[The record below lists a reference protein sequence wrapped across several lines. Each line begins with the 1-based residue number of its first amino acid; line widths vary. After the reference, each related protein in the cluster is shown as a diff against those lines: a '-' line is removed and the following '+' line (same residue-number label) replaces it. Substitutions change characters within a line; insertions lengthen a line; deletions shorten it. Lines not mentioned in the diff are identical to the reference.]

1 MKGLELSRLFYEEY
15 GRAMIDELFP
25 NEAGRIAIGLAGEGS
40 ECLGYDDDVSCDHD
54 FEPGFCLWISREDE
68 ERFGFRLERAYSK
81 LPRNFMGYSRQIQ
94 SPVGG
99 NRHGVIVIDE
109 FYKRFLGAPSAP
121 DSLMHWL
128 YLPSHSL
135 LCASN
140 GEVFR
145 DDLGAFS
152 AVRETVKRGYP
163 IDVKLKKLAAH
174 AVFMYQ
180 SGIYNYERCVKRG
193 ESAAAQ
199 LAVFEFVKHAI
210 SFSYLMN
217 DKYEPF
223 YKWAYRGMKDFTL
236 FADIAPMLEE
246 ISTTPN
252 NSASFSE
259 KTKIINTIS
268 DAFCRELVREEL
280 SGAKDN
286 NLEAHAYSIIKRISD
301 ANLRNMHIMEG
312 V

>member
-1 MKGLELSRLFYEEY
+1 MAARGREMLRRFFGEYEQRIAVGLAGHGSECFGFDDELSR
-15 GRAMIDELFP
+15 
-25 NEAGRIAIGLAGEGS
+25 
-40 ECLGYDDDVSCDHD
+40 DHD

-81 LPRNFMGYSRQIQ
+81 LPREFMGYSRLSI

-99 NRHGVIVIDE
+99 SRHGVIVTDD
-109 FYKRFLGAPSAP
+109 FYKRFLGAPRAP
-121 DSLMHWL
+121 ETALHWL

-145 DDLGAFS
+145 DDLGSFS
-152 AVRETVKRGYP
+152 SVREKIKAGYP
-163 IDVKLKKLAAH
+163 LDVKLKKLAAH

-210 SFSYLMN
+210 SFAYLIN

-223 YKWAYRGMKDFTL
+223 YKWAYRGMKDFAL
-236 FADIAPMLEE
+236 FSDIAPLLER

-252 NSASFSE
+252 DSESFAE
-259 KTKIINTIS
+259 KTEIINGIS
-268 DAFCRELVREEL
+268 EAFCRELVSLGL
-280 SGAKDN
+280 SGAKEN
-286 NLEAHAYSIIKRISD
+286 NLEAHAYSMLAGISD
-301 ANLRNMHIMEG
+301 VNLRNMHIMEG

>member
-15 GRAMIDELFP
+15 GKAMIEELFP
-25 NEAGRIAIGLAGEGS
+25 SEAGRIAVGLAGEGS
-40 ECLGYDDDVSCDHD
+40 ECLGYDDEISRDHD

-81 LPRNFMGYSRQIQ
+81 LPKEFMGYSRLSI

-99 NRHGVIVIDE
+99 SRHGVIVIDD
-109 FYKRFLGAPSAP
+109 FYKKFLGTPCAPESV
-121 DSLMHWL
+121 MRWL
-128 YLPSHSL
+128 YLPPHSI

-145 DDLGAFS
+145 DDLGSFS
-152 AVRETVKRGYP
+152 SVREKIKAGYP
-163 IDVKLKKLAAH
+163 LDVKLKKLAAH
-174 AVFMYQ
+174 AVFMCQ

-193 ESAAAQ
+193 ELAAAQ
-199 LAVFEFVKHAI
+199 LAVLEFVKHAI

-223 YKWAYRGMKDFTL
+223 YKWAYRGMKDFAL
-236 FADIAPMLEE
+236 FSDIAPLLER

-252 NSASFSE
+252 DSECFSE
-259 KTKIINTIS
+259 KTEIINGIS
-268 DAFCRELVREEL
+268 EVFCRELIFEGL

-286 NLEAHAYSIIKRISD
+286 NLEAHAYSILGRISD
-301 ANLRNMHIMEG
+301 LNLRNMHIMEG

>member
-15 GRAMIDELFP
+15 GRAMIDELFT
-25 NEAGRIAIGLAGEGS
+25 NEAGRIAVGLAGEGS
-40 ECLGYDDDVSCDHD
+40 ECLGYDDELSRDHD

-68 ERFGFRLERAYSK
+68 ERFGFRLERAYAK
-81 LPRNFMGYSRQIQ
+81 LPKEFMGYSRLPL

-99 NRHGVIVIDE
+99 NRHGVIVIDD
-109 FYKRFLGAPSAP
+109 FYKKFLGAPHAPESAA
-121 DSLMHWL
+121 HWL

-145 DDLGAFS
+145 DDLGEFS
-152 AVRETVKRGYP
+152 AIREVIKAGYP
-163 IDVKLKKLAAH
+163 TDVKLKKLAAH
-174 AVFMYQ
+174 AIFMYQ

-199 LAVFEFVKHAI
+199 LAVSEFVKHAI
-210 SFSYLMN
+210 SFAYIMN

-223 YKWAYRGMKDFTL
+223 YKWAYRGMKDFSL
-236 FADIAPMLEE
+236 FSDIAPMLER

-252 NSASFSE
+252 DRASFSE
-259 KTKIINTIS
+259 KNQIINSIS
-268 DAFCRELVREEL
+268 DAFCGELLSEGL
-280 SGAKDN
+280 SGAKEN
-286 NLEAHAYSIIKRISD
+286 NLEAHAYSIIARISD
-301 ANLRNMHIMEG
+301 VNLRNMHIMEG
-312 V
+312 A